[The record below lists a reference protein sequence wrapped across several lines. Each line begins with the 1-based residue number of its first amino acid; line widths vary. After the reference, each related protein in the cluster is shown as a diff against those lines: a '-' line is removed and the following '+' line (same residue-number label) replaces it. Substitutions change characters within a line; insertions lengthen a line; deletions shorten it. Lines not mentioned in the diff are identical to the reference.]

1 MRDRYGC
8 CFVSDCER
16 FFKSDEAPA
25 HVDRCPDAL
34 SMFEIGDE
42 RFHKATDES
51 RSVLL
56 TLKKGPDKPAELQ
69 LIKGIRDKSKIL
81 LLLESPHKKEFGKIV
96 APARGN
102 TGEKIRT
109 LSPTLLSKL
118 CACNKCRVAIINA
131 IQYQCS
137 FGGDLHDKKV
147 RKQTNERFVRLL
159 SMATYKESFKRRLW
173 EVYNP
178 KVDILIN
185 CCTNGDS
192 LCHNKDMV
200 WGVVDE
206 VVRMYSFSEEMMPIY
221 SMKHPVC
228 WGTRTAALKVSNVE
242 ESDDWH
248 NVKFI
253 YPCRMAV
260 LGREVKAGCQ

>member
-1 MRDRYGC
+1 MIDRYGC
-8 CFVSDCER
+8 CFASDCER
-16 FFKSDEAPA
+16 CFKYDGVPA
-25 HVDRCPDAL
+25 HTERCSDAL
-34 SMFEIGDE
+34 SMFTIGDE
-42 RFHKATDES
+42 RFQKETNGS
-51 RSVLL
+51 QSFRL
-56 TLKKGPDKPAELQ
+56 TLKKGSGKPAELQ
-69 LIKGIRDKSKIL
+69 LIKGIRDKAKVIL
-81 LLLESPHKKEFGKIV
+81 ILESPHKKEFGNIIM
-96 APARGN
+96 PARGKS
-102 TGEKIRT
+102 GEKIRI
-109 LSPTLLSKL
+109 LLPTLLSKL
-118 CACNKCRVAIINA
+118 CVQNYCHVAIINA

-147 RKQTNERFVRLL
+147 RKQTNERFVRLF

-185 CCTNGDS
+185 CCTKGDS
-192 LCHNKDMV
+192 LWHNKDMV